1 MLLAG
6 ELLAVGE
13 IEPFTASTGSHDRA
27 GALTRNFGSRVVVR
41 IGVRQASVHAGLSL
55 GVADTPIVRV

>member
-1 MLLAG
+1 MLLAR

-13 IEPFTASTGSHDRA
+13 VEPFAAPAGSHDGA
-27 GALTRNFGSRVVVR
+27 GALARILGSCANVR

>member
-1 MLLAG
+1 MLLAR

-13 IEPFTASTGSHDRA
+13 IEPFTASTGSHDGA
-27 GALTRNFGSRVVVR
+27 GAFARNLGSRVVVR

>member
-1 MLLAG
+1 MLLAR

-13 IEPFTASTGSHDRA
+13 IEPFTASTGSHGGA
-27 GALTRNFGSRVVVR
+27 GALARNFGSRVVVR

>member
-13 IEPFTASTGSHDRA
+13 IEPFAASTGSHDGA

>member
-1 MLLAG
+1 MLLAR

-13 IEPFTASTGSHDRA
+13 VEPFTASTGSHDGA
-27 GALTRNFGSRVVVR
+27 GALARNLGSRVVVR

>member
-13 IEPFTASTGSHDRA
+13 IEPFTASTGSHDGA
-27 GALTRNFGSRVVVR
+27 GALTRNFGNCVVVR